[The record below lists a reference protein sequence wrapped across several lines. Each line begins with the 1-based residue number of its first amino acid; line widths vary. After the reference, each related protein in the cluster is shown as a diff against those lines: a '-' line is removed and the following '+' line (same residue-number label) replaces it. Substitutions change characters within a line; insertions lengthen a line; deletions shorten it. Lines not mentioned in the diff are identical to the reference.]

1 LKIDDIVLITISLA
15 MALFLGLAAKG
26 CALLINAKFGG
37 NIRSEHLHVFVNP
50 IIISIIIYYAPKLT
64 IFLGYQ
70 P

>member
-1 LKIDDIVLITISLA
+1 